1 MSTAVV
7 AAPESVVVSPGRIV
21 TLSEWFLRRL
31 DSFLNHLAIVG
42 KIGEWEILG
51 DEWDVV
57 NYLALAGEIREV
69 KNDYNEFYFVPV
81 KVVNGN
87 CPCHT
92 IDPTVLS
99 LAEENPANAN
109 FVRVYK
115 KNHAV
120 SA

>member
-1 MSTAVV
+1 VSVQT
-7 AAPESVVVSPGRIV
+7 VVVRQGRIIAL
-21 TLSEWFLRRL
+21 TELFMLRC

-69 KNDYNEFYFVPV
+69 KNDYNEFYFTPT
-81 KVVNGN
+81 KIVNGN
-87 CPCHT
+87 HPGA

-109 FVRVYK
+109 FIRVYR
-115 KNHAV
+115 KNQA
-120 SA
+120 AAKAA